1 MAQEAII
8 DGNLINDARP
18 LAVETQND
26 SQVVTGP
33 LTDAELRAT
42 APAVEAQGR
51 ASGTL
56 TTPRL
61 DASTST
67 MQGID
72 YPHHEIHSGSA
83 WAIGVNDADLDTA
96 DELTIAFTTPDTT
109 KWLHVVAIAANLVP
123 YNLNRNS
130 ATTSGILSIKAIPVA
145 NQATL
150 TPTITNDGTA
160 IWTESLGGNKNQGSS
175 AGAATR
181 DERILKQNTT
191 YAFRLT
197 GVADNGVASIGLH
210 WYEHTD
216 VA

>member
-1 MAQEAII
+1 
-8 DGNLINDARP
+8 
-18 LAVETQND
+18 
-26 SQVVTGP
+26 
-33 LTDAELRAT
+33 
-42 APAVEAQGR
+42 
-51 ASGTL
+51 
-56 TTPRL
+56 
-61 DASTST
+61 

-109 KWLHVVAIAANLVP
+109 KWLHVVAIAANSANSTFEILEAPTITNGTGSDLVP